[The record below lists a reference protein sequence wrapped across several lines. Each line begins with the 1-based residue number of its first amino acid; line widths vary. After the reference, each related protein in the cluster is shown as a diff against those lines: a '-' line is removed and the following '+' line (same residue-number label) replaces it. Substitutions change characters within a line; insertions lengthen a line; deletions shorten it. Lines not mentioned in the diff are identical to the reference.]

1 MINISIGGMVM
12 GFVLL
17 VIPLDIYFK
26 YSIEWMRQ
34 ALTAFA
40 RMVLILL
47 LTAVFL
53 FYAVRWDSLFVD
65 IMWLLLLSAFSTLV
79 IANRA
84 RLSTEHMF
92 VPVMVGVTLSAL
104 LIGAWTI
111 LAIGGVGGLTE
122 TRLIIPVAGLLVG
135 AMVESDAAA
144 LSEYYS
150 GLRHHGQLYQLLMGN
165 GARRDEALNY
175 FVRRA
180 MQKGSAEGLRKMA
193 TVMISTT
200 PVVLY
205 AMIMCGTDAF
215 SAVIVEMIV
224 MLASLA
230 AIMLS
235 LVITLYVARRYMLD
249 DYSRLKN
256 DIRNDNLDDDEIR

>member
-1 MINISIGGMVM
+1 
-12 GFVLL
+12 
-17 VIPLDIYFK
+17 
-26 YSIEWMRQ
+26 
-34 ALTAFA
+34 
-40 RMVLILL
+40 
-47 LTAVFL
+47 
-53 FYAVRWDSLFVD
+53 
-65 IMWLLLLSAFSTLV
+65 
-79 IANRA
+79 
-84 RLSTEHMF
+84 
-92 VPVMVGVTLSAL
+92 
-104 LIGAWTI
+104 
-111 LAIGGVGGLTE
+111 
-122 TRLIIPVAGLLVG
+122 
-135 AMVESDAAA
+135 
-144 LSEYYS
+144 
-150 GLRHHGQLYQLLMGN
+150 
-165 GARRDEALNY
+165 
-175 FVRRA
+175 
-180 MQKGSAEGLRKMA
+180 MA